1 MVAGNKPMRAIVADA
16 MDVRTMSHP
25 HSKYRCGSGPQQ
37 MPPSGE
43 VELGVSPMA
52 AIVARA

>member
-1 MVAGNKPMRAIVADA
+1 MRAIVADA